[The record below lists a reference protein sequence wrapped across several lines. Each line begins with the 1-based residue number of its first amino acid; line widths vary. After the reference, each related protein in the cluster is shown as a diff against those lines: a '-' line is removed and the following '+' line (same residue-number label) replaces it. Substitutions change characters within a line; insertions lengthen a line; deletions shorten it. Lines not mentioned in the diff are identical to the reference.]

1 MISYPAARL
10 TILEYLDK
18 TGIDVDLLEEE
29 TMHLDFGWVFFYQ
42 SREYLRSGNLSYA
55 LAGNAPII
63 IDRQTGQINETGTAY
78 SVDYYIEKYKAKSGL
93 S

>member
-18 TGIDVDLLEEE
+18 MGIDVDLLEEE

-42 SREYLRSGNLSYA
+42 SREYLQSGNLSYA

-63 IDRQTGQINETGTAY
+63 IDRQTGQISETGTAY
-78 SVDYYIEKYKAKSGL
+78 SVDYYIEKYEAKNGL
-93 S
+93 N